1 MSLLAGEQVTAL
13 ALGGGALATD
23 SLAFDDPTV
32 GLGGSG
38 TVLVATSRGF
48 VRFISGA
55 GLQKYVWNVG
65 EEVVAVAAAR
75 DWAVIVHRASG
86 GGAGLE
92 YALVDTDTFEFVQQ
106 GKVPLAQGTSLAWI
120 GFSNDGVRPFP
131 PLPPPRPTC
140 STLV

>member
-13 ALGGGALATD
+13 AIGGGAFATD
-23 SLAFDDPTV
+23 TLAFDDPTV

-120 GFSNDGVRPFP
+120 GFSNDGVRPSP